1 MGSICL
7 LIGHGDT
14 GVFYGRAAGYS
25 LKEDGHRRPGTP
37 SAPRVSAPRQ
47 PVQGARNCRATMTR
61 LVTKPRNPND
71 ELFFKAG
78 NRAVSITDYS
88 LKCLGIV

>member
-1 MGSICL
+1 
-7 LIGHGDT
+7 
-14 GVFYGRAAGYS
+14 
-25 LKEDGHRRPGTP
+25 
-37 SAPRVSAPRQ
+37 
-47 PVQGARNCRATMTR
+47 MTR

-78 NRAVSITDYS
+78 NRAVSIADYS